1 MYSTLFLDSEGS
13 NLYVLLGALEQLK
26 EYIKETKIYN
36 VIGNA
41 SLVLFLK
48 ANGYTYEQTFNKIKS
63 FQLITSMINGYS
75 CFPEDQEEKKTFI
88 KNWLISICNE
98 KHLITANTNL
108 QDIYNLTNI
117 FPAFILWSR
126 TEKKIVNLNPTS
138 APKINFV
145 DCVMASLCGIGI
157 YNTYS
162 VENIVFSNLSNINP
176 LPFYNLF
183 SDNPSQTLLI
193 SISFDFDPKM
203 KNGILGPFEDI
214 ENEIIY
220 QYKELKDYRY
230 NNFSNNDIKKC
241 ILYSYLIRGDSSE
254 EEKLSQYTSG
264 KHQAQSFIEGKDT
277 KYAASAYQSMIMN
290 QP

>member
-26 EYIKETKIYN
+26 DHIRESKIYN

-41 SLVLFLK
+41 SLILFFK
-48 ANGYTYEQTFNKIKS
+48 ANGYTYEQTFNKIKN
-63 FQLITSMINGYS
+63 FQLITSLINGYS
-75 CFPEDQEEKKTFI
+75 CFPEDQEEKKTFV

-98 KHLITANTNL
+98 KHLITETTNL

-126 TEKKIVNLNPTS
+126 TDQKTVNLNPTS
-138 APKINFV
+138 APNANFI
-145 DCVMASLCGIGI
+145 DCVMASLCGIGS
-157 YNTYS
+157 YNTYTI
-162 VENIVFSNLSNINP
+162 ENKIFSNLSNINP
-176 LPFYNLF
+176 LPFYNIY
-183 SDNPSQTLLI
+183 SDNPKTTLIL

-203 KNGILGPFEDI
+203 KNGVLGPFEDI

-220 QYKELKDYRY
+220 QYKELKDYHY
-230 NNFSNNDIKKC
+230 SKFSNNDIRKC

-254 EEKLSQYTSG
+254 EEKLSLYNSG
-264 KHQAQSFIEGKDT
+264 KYQGQSFTEGKDT
-277 KYAASAYQSMIMN
+277 RQASKIYQSKIMN